1 MFSLRMKFYAV
12 NNSLL
17 VGAHRAALK
26 DKARNKS
33 ELKVVV

>member
-1 MFSLRMKFYAV
+1 MFSLRIKFYLV

-26 DKARNKS
+26 DKAWTKS